1 MPVTVIIVLSP
12 TRTTV
17 GLQTVS
23 SLDEDIQNSDKRRN
37 HSLTAGS
44 IPVVRGRST
53 LLLLAPVA
61 KVTKRDILVLR
72 GFHEIDRHIEGIG
85 T

>member
-1 MPVTVIIVLSP
+1 
-12 TRTTV
+12 V

-23 SLDEDIQNSDKRRN
+23 SLDEDIQNSDKQRN
-37 HSLTAGS
+37 RSFMAGS

-61 KVTKRDILVLR
+61 KVTERDTLVLR
-72 GFHEIDRHIEGIG
+72 GFHEIEQHIEGIG